1 MYSTKQSSKSSGL
14 KRLEH
19 ILKTADADFSRC
31 QTSSRWLVQK
41 YSTRRQRHPTRG
53 PLKNTW
59 SANLL
64 KLSKNVSTMKF
75 FFCKNCRFIPA
86 ILQKRYRPFLPKNLL
101 YFTVYI
107 FFRTDLVDSFRTC
120 SEGCVICNYS
130 KASETEKCLHIGAR
144 FYQVVNQTCNFVAMK
159 YNCLCMFL

>member
-1 MYSTKQSSKSSGL
+1 MLILVAVKHLQDDLFRSIPPDVRGIPPEVLWRILDQQIFWNFL
-14 KRLEH
+14 KMSLRL
-19 ILKTADADFSRC
+19 S
-31 QTSSRWLVQK
+31 
-41 YSTRRQRHPTRG
+41 
-53 PLKNTW
+53 
-59 SANLL
+59 
-64 KLSKNVSTMKF
+64 F

>member
-1 MYSTKQSSKSSGL
+1 
-14 KRLEH
+14 
-19 ILKTADADFSRC
+19 
-31 QTSSRWLVQK
+31 
-41 YSTRRQRHPTRG
+41 
-53 PLKNTW
+53 
-59 SANLL
+59 
-64 KLSKNVSTMKF
+64 MKF

-159 YNCLCMFL
+159 YNCLCMFLQTCYRTQNSWRSASASLQLRPLEQQLRIYNFTSNEQTVSAKCPCLTEFTWR

>member
-1 MYSTKQSSKSSGL
+1 MLILVAVKHLQDDLFRSIPPDVRGIPPEVLWRILDQQIFWNFL
-14 KRLEH
+14 KMSL
-19 ILKTADADFSRC
+19 
-31 QTSSRWLVQK
+31 RW
-41 YSTRRQRHPTRG
+41 S
-53 PLKNTW
+53 
-59 SANLL
+59 
-64 KLSKNVSTMKF
+64 F

-130 KASETEKCLHIGAR
+130 KASETKKCLHIGAS